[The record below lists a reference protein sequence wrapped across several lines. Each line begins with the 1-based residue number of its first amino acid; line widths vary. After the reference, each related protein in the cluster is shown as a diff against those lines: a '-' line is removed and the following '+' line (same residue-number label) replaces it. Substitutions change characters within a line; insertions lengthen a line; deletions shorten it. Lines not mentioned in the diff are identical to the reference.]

1 MKIIIWPW
9 SRDGAG
15 LKNAEGFTTEPT
27 LLVAAPPCSGGSL
40 VPGPCLV
47 PPVWDAQVVFTSRCH
62 RWSTGRWDTHPKHDL
77 VVFWLYKEHTQTH
90 RQRDLEL
97 RDFSFFFYFYLFSCQ
112 QGTGERIFRL
122 SRKWG
127 CNFLLWNISVAVL
140 GKEGIAGEQVQPS
153 LFILHSALLAVKAKF
168 TLLICVLGEWCPMQV
183 PPLFH
188 LNAKRSS
195 SSRKWHVLID
205 LPSQSLKQKIPAAAQ
220 SQSSG
225 WECVWPL
232 AEAFTEA
239 LLKQG
244 RVRLY
249 PQLTNLHPKRHHCLQ
264 TLDSRLKGLLF
275 GSWRAVQ
282 AQKPKVC
289 FHLLTY

>member
-1 MKIIIWPW
+1 MVLAWRMQKVSQLSQPFLWLLLPAVVALWCLDHAWSHQSGMPRWYLPVDVTGGALGDETPPW
-9 SRDGAG
+9 
-15 LKNAEGFTTEPT
+15 
-27 LLVAAPPCSGGSL
+27 
-40 VPGPCLV
+40 
-47 PPVWDAQVVFTSRCH
+47 
-62 RWSTGRWDTHPKHDL
+62 WSSDCTRS
-77 VVFWLYKEHTQTH
+77 TH
-90 RQRDLEL
+90 RHTGKETWSFGIFL
-97 RDFSFFFYFYLFSCQ
+97 FFFYFYLLSCQ

-168 TLLICVLGEWCPMQV
+168 TLLMCVLGEWCPMQV

-232 AEAFTEA
+232 AEAFTET